1 MESVGGWLHTHHRSA
16 MGGHTPGQTQ
26 GAWGR
31 GSRRTPLCFWSFP
44 GAENTE
50 GKDKNLTEPTPLP
63 AEDRAKVCW
72 KAVLSRRE
80 VHVVQVV
87 RRGTD
92 VTGETPPKSNTVR

>member
-1 MESVGGWLHTHHRSA
+1 MASHTSQKCGGWTHTWSDPGSVGEGVKED
-16 MGGHTPGQTQ
+16 
-26 GAWGR
+26 
-31 GSRRTPLCFWSFP
+31 PLCFWSFP

-80 VHVVQVV
+80 VHVVQVS
-87 RRGTD
+87 D
-92 VTGETPPKSNTVR
+92 VAQM